1 VIAALLAAALAAA
14 SGDPTTATGAPAH
27 RPPPAHRS
35 RPAHHAAPA
44 PPPLA
49 EVLLE
54 ALRAARLG
62 ELVDAGADEGRCPG
76 APGCPSPLPRLAA
89 PPHVDLAVIRL
100 DAAGRAVEA
109 ANVQLDPQAPA
120 GRAVALDRNLAA
132 SGVRF
137 RRWSPA
143 RREAGEAAGPFTAA
157 DDLVPRRRPSGRDF
171 MAPYPASVFKLLV
184 AFHLARRVDEGAVS
198 LETRVVAGPEP
209 GAEVRP
215 IGAWL
220 EAMVTESDNQATKAL
235 LWYLHAHGDVEKLNR
250 RLAALGLG
258 TLRIDG
264 TSPADGGRWAPGEI
278 HATAMDAARL
288 LWLVGGGPGV
298 RWRAPSGRLVTDAV
312 LGAPGRALLR
322 RLLAE
327 QGFHELLSSG
337 LLCGSA
343 PPGIPAVVPER
354 FLDPATGAATVLGVP
369 YGRDVRPCNA
379 AAEVRFLHK
388 TGLTWNYAAD
398 AGLVEPL
405 PGKPWRR
412 YVVVLLSSAGTRY
425 LDPERAAA
433 PRHPCGAEQVCATRQ
448 LSAIGAAIDA
458 AMTARAGPS
467 GPARRR

>member
-1 VIAALLAAALAAA
+1 A
-14 SGDPTTATGAPAH
+14 
-27 RPPPAHRS
+27 
-35 RPAHHAAPA
+35 
-44 PPPLA
+44 
-49 EVLLE
+49 
-54 ALRAARLG
+54 
-62 ELVDAGADEGRCPG
+62 DAGADEGKCPG
-76 APGCPSPLPRLAA
+76 TPGCPSPLPRIAA

-109 ANVQLDPQAPA
+109 ADVQLDPGSPT
-120 GRAVALDRNLAA
+120 GRVVALDRSLATT
-132 SGVRF
+132 GVRF

-143 RREAGEAAGPFTAA
+143 RREAGAAAGPFTAD
-157 DDLVPRRRPSGRDF
+157 DDLVPRRHPAGRDF

-198 LETRVVAGPEP
+198 LRTRVAAGPEP

-215 IGAWL
+215 IGDWL

-250 RLAALGLG
+250 RFAALGLA
-258 TLRIDG
+258 TLRLDG

-278 HATAMDAARL
+278 HATAMDVARL
-288 LWLVGGGPGV
+288 LWLVAGGPGV
-298 RWRAPSGRLVTDAV
+298 RWRAPSGRLVTAAV

-343 PPGIPAVVPER
+343 PAGIPAPVPER
-354 FLDPATGAATVLGVP
+354 FLDAAGAATVLGVP
-369 YGRDVRPCNA
+369 YGRDVRPCNEA
-379 AAEVRFLHK
+379 AQVRFLHK

-425 LDPERAAA
+425 LDPERASA
-433 PRHPCGAEQVCATRQ
+433 PRHPCGAEQVCATRK
-448 LSAIGAAIDA
+448 LSAIGAAVDA
-458 AMTARAGPS
+458 AMLARAGAAPR
-467 GPARRR
+467 ARPGRRP